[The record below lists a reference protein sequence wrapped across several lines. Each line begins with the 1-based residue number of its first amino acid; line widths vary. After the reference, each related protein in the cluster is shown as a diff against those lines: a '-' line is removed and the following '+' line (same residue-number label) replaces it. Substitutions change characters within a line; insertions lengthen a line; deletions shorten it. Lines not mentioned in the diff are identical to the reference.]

1 MDGLLVKLIF
11 WYDLDGMEYLVLDY
25 VVIGE
30 EIWLE
35 YWMVVGEDCFLCVCF
50 YLGKFLRN

>member
-11 WYDLDGMEYLVLDY
+11 WYDLDGMGYLVLDY

-35 YWMVVGEDCFLCVCF
+35 YWMVVG
-50 YLGKFLRN
+50 YGG